1 MRISSR
7 GTVSMGPVGWL
18 VALPF
23 LAMGLCLW
31 LAVQLLVVLV
41 KGTAAGIAWLLEQR
55 RRT

>member
-41 KGTAAGIAWLLEQR
+41 KGTAAGIAWLLER
-55 RRT
+55 HRA

>member
-18 VALPF
+18 IALPF

-31 LAVQLLVVLV
+31 LAVQLLVLMV
-41 KGTAAGIAWLLEQR
+41 KGSAAGIAWLLEQR
-55 RRT
+55 SA